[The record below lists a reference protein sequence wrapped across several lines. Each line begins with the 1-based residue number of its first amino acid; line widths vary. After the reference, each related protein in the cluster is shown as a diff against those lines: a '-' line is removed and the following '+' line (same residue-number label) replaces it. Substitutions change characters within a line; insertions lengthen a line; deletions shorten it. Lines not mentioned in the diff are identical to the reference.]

1 MTGET
6 ERRLKKMQEKL
17 TRLSTVL
24 NQLSAKID
32 VNTLLADENVKSE
45 EIEVRRS
52 KIIDGEP

>member
-1 MTGET
+1 VTGET

-17 TRLSTVL
+17 TRLSTAL

-52 KIIDGEP
+52 RIIDGEP